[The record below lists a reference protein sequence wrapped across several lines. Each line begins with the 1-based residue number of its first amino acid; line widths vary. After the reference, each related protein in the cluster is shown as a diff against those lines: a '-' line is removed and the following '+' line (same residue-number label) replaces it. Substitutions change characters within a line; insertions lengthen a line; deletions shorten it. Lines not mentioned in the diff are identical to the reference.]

1 MKKIIKQFLFVYC
14 ILIDV
19 ILFISLVDILK
30 GAINDK
36 PESYVIGLP
45 ITYNVITII
54 TILLSG
60 SLLATYFLLK
70 DKSFK

>member
-14 ILIDV
+14 ILMDV

-36 PESYVIGLP
+36 PESYLIGLP

>member
-1 MKKIIKQFLFVYC
+1 M
-14 ILIDV
+14 DV

-70 DKSFK
+70 DKSFEQ

>member
-1 MKKIIKQFLFVYC
+1 MKKIIKQFLFIYC
-14 ILIDV
+14 ILMDV

-70 DKSFK
+70 DKSFE

>member
-14 ILIDV
+14 ILMDV

>member
-1 MKKIIKQFLFVYC
+1 MKKIIKQFLFIYC
-14 ILIDV
+14 ILMDV

-30 GAINDK
+30 GVINDK

-45 ITYNVITII
+45 CTYNVITII
-54 TILLSG
+54 TIILSG

>member
-1 MKKIIKQFLFVYC
+1 MKKIIKQFLFIYC
-14 ILIDV
+14 ILMDV

-30 GAINDK
+30 GTINDK

>member
-36 PESYVIGLP
+36 PESYLICLP

>member
-1 MKKIIKQFLFVYC
+1 MKKIIKQFLFIYC
-14 ILIDV
+14 ILMDV

-30 GAINDK
+30 GVINDK

-45 ITYNVITII
+45 CTYNVITFI
-54 TILLSG
+54 TIILSS

-70 DKSFK
+70 DKTFN

>member
-1 MKKIIKQFLFVYC
+1 MKKIIKQFLFIYC
-14 ILIDV
+14 ILMDV

-54 TILLSG
+54 TILLLG

>member
-1 MKKIIKQFLFVYC
+1 MKKIIKQFLFIYC
-14 ILIDV
+14 ILMDV

>member
-1 MKKIIKQFLFVYC
+1 MKKIIKQFLFIYC
-14 ILIDV
+14 ILMDV

-70 DKSFK
+70 DESFE

>member
-1 MKKIIKQFLFVYC
+1 MKKIIKQFLFIYC
-14 ILIDV
+14 ILMDV

-45 ITYNVITII
+45 ITYNVSTII

-70 DKSFK
+70 DESFE

>member
-36 PESYVIGLP
+36 PESYLIGLP